1 MWMVS
6 SQAPW
11 AKYFRIIKTPQ
22 IDLNFITAQPISIQ
36 YNLTCR
42 IANVIR
48 NIIRKTVT
56 VDLLMLSIWSVIFL
70 LSLSLSL
77 GNLKLVWLPQSKH
90 VLGLLL
96 DSRMAN
102 NDDNNIAFNLS
113 FSSLW
118 WIFAPNPH
126 PIPSLLQSP
135 VPIQLTSIQ
144 LLTPL
149 VRLDQ

>member
-1 MWMVS
+1 MVS
-6 SQAPW
+6 ILAPW

-70 LSLSLSL
+70 LSLSLD
-77 GNLKLVWLPQSKH
+77 NLKLV
-90 VLGLLL
+90 LLSQNTFL
-96 DSRMAN
+96 DFFWTRGWQIMM
-102 NDDNNIAFNLS
+102 IIILLS
-113 FSSLW
+113 TCLSPPSGGSLLQT
-118 WIFAPNPH
+118 
-126 PIPSLLQSP
+126 PIPSHRVYRVQFQYNFYPAFNSP
-135 VPIQLTSIQ
+135 CAVGSIKYG
-144 LLTPL
+144 
-149 VRLDQ
+149 